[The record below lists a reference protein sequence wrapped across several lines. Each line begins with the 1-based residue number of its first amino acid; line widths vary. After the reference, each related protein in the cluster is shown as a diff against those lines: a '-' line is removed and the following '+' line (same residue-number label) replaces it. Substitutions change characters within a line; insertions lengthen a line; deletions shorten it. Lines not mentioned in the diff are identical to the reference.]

1 MRSTNRILVIMA
13 AAVLGAGLLIGCGG
27 NGDGGGDAIL
37 GTPSQN
43 PGTTIIR
50 QQVPVED
57 ENDGTFVGY
66 ANYWDLYNDF
76 AISDGSDDQFDDAL
90 ELTVGSD
97 EFPDDQS
104 YSELAWMTPD
114 LTSADGLPIPAV
126 ADSVYGSYA
135 AYSGTYALYLPG
147 GPEESVFQDLDL
159 SAAAGTV
166 SIQWWD
172 YVSNTYSNF
181 ENDPNHGYS
190 VVIMSADTNS
200 HLETLFSYDV
210 DTTTKWTLRE
220 ADLTDYAGEVVRL
233 AFQFTGSGYGTNAMV
248 AVDDVS
254 VTDTEDAEFVANGGF
269 EAGDLTGWDYVEPV
283 YSTNFTS
290 GARTLDGLSV
300 TRSFF
305 TYPSQLWARYVDVF
319 ENTTGEA
326 IATTVEYYTNLGS
339 DYYGIIYYT
348 PETDERALTTWD
360 GDSSDRD
367 IGLVF
372 GQADEVEFTSDTKLG
387 GENGDDSIYHRYGID
402 VPAGGKVAIV
412 NFVIMTGEDTGET
425 ATDINAVA
433 TQVDRAAQD
442 IVDNF
447 WDDGIYRDGMTQEQI
462 DAIINF

>member
-1 MRSTNRILVIMA
+1 MRNSKGIFILMVV
-13 AAVLGAGLLIGCGG
+13 AVLAAGLFLGCGG
-27 NGDGGGDAIL
+27 NGDGEGDAIL

-57 ENDGTFVGY
+57 EDYGTFVGY

-76 AISDGSDDQFDDAL
+76 SISDGNDDQFDGAL

-97 EFPDDQS
+97 EFPEDQS
-104 YSELAWMTPD
+104 YLELTWMTPD

-126 ADSVYGSYA
+126 ADSVYGLLP

-166 SIQWWD
+166 SLQWRD
-172 YVSNTYSNF
+172 YIYNYDSSF
-181 ENDPNHGYS
+181 DDDPSYGYN
-190 VVIMSADTNS
+190 VVLMSADTSS
-200 HLETLFSYDV
+200 HLETLFSFTSDYAG
-210 DTTTKWTLRE
+210 WTPRE

-233 AFQFTGSGYGTNAMV
+233 AFQFWGSGYGYMAMV
-248 AVDDVS
+248 VVDDVS
-254 VTDTEDAEFVANGGF
+254 VTDTEDTDFVANGGF
-269 EAGDLTGWDYVEPV
+269 EEGDLTGWNYVEPV
-283 YSTNFTS
+283 YSTNITS

-305 TYPSQLWARYVDVF
+305 TYPNQLWGRMVDVF
-319 ENTTGEA
+319 ENTSGEA

-339 DYYGIIYYT
+339 DNYGIIYYSPDT
-348 PETDERALTTWD
+348 GERALTTWD
-360 GDSSDRD
+360 GSNSDRD
-367 IGLVF
+367 IGFVF
-372 GQADEVEFTSDTKLG
+372 GIADEVEFTSDTKLG
-387 GENGDDSIYHRYGID
+387 GDYGDDSIYHRYGID

-412 NFVIMTGEDTGET
+412 NFVIMTGQDTGET
-425 ATDINAVA
+425 ATDIDARA
-433 TQVDRAAQD
+433 TLVDEAAKD

-462 DAIINF
+462 DAVINF